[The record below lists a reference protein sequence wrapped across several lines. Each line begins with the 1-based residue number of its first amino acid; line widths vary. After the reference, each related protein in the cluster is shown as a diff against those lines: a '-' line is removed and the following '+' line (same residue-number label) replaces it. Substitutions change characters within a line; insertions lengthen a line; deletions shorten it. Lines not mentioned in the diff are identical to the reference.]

1 MGTVYLRHDKT
12 ILRYNYTFS
21 FSFGFAQHACRPLAF
36 ARIFAGCAV
45 YIIALGIPTEVL
57 HIVGWAALTGVLAQ
71 PCFALG
77 KLGVRYTASM
87 LEQRMSCVEKRYV
100 R

>member
-1 MGTVYLRHDKT
+1 MIRQSSGTTIHSASVLDLRSTLAD
-12 ILRYNYTFS
+12 LWLD
-21 FSFGFAQHACRPLAF
+21 LAF
-36 ARIFAGCAV
+36 AARIFAGCTV
-45 YIIALGIPTEVL
+45 YITALGIPTEVL